1 MMLTRG
7 HVATIESAH
16 GMEVLCEDETDL
28 QIGRSADQYPSPE
41 IRGPCLDASLAVEPL
56 VDGADLLEAVDDMLV
71 ALPCKD
77 RRCDSGEILEIH
89 GRRIGS
95 SDHVDV

>member
-7 HVATIESAH
+7 HVAAIESAH
-16 GMEVLCEDETDL
+16 GMEVLRENKADL
-28 QIGRSADQYPSPE
+28 QIRRSADQHPSPE

-56 VDGADLLEAVDDMLV
+56 IDSADLLEAANDMLV

-77 RRCDSGEILEIH
+77 RRCDA
-89 GRRIGS
+89 
-95 SDHVDV
+95 

>member
-16 GMEVLCEDETDL
+16 GMEVLRENKADL
-28 QIGRSADQYPSPE
+28 QIRRSADQYPCPK
-41 IRGPCLDASLAVEPL
+41 IRGSRLDASLAMEPL
-56 VDGADLLEAVDDMLV
+56 VDGADQLEAVDDMLV

-77 RRCDSGEILEIH
+77 RRCDAGEILEIH